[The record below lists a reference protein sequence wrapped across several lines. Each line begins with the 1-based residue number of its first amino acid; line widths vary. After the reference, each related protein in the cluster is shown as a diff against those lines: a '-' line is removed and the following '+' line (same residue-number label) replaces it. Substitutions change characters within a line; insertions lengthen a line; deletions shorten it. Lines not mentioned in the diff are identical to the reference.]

1 MPDYQKAQ
9 GIGNSVDAFLGPGRY
24 HEANKH

>member
-24 HEANKH
+24 QQVNKH